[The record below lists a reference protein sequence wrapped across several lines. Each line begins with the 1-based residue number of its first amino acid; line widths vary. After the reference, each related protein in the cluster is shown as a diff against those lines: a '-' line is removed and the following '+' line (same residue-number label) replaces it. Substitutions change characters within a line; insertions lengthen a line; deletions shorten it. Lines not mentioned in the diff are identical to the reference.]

1 MIMSRLRQIG
11 LLLVLAPLTLMAQ
24 EAMLHKQ
31 RAFPKTVSAGNYSGI
46 TWLGGSKY
54 AIANDKSPT
63 AGFYLMTI
71 ETDRV
76 TGELLMVREDT
87 FLTCGLPNRDEEGIC
102 YMPQTQTV
110 FVSGEKD
117 QEILE
122 YNLQGQLTGRRLNIP
137 EVFKTAYSNGS
148 FEALTYQVATQ
159 RFWTTSENTL
169 KADGEIPTIDRKIRN
184 RLRLQ
189 SFGDDLEPKE
199 QYWYESDSTVI
210 RKRKGRSI
218 LGVSGLAA
226 LEDGRIV
233 VLEREMYFPKKQ
245 IGSFSLVKLYLVD
258 PTQQQPGEI
267 LKKTLLTEFR
277 TKVNITR
284 RNFANYEGICVGP
297 KLADGRQLLILV
309 CDSQNQYRGVM
320 KDWFRTVIL
329 PQSTNEISL

>member
-1 MIMSRLRQIG
+1 MSRLRLIG
-11 LLLVLAPLTLMAQ
+11 MLLLLAPLTLLAQ

-31 RAFPKTVSAGNYSGI
+31 RAFPKTVPAGNYSGI
-46 TWLGGSKY
+46 AWLGGTKY

-63 AGFYLMTI
+63 AGYYLMTI
-71 ETDRV
+71 ETDSI
-76 TGELLMVREDT
+76 TGDLLMIREDT
-87 FLTCGLPNRDEEGIC
+87 FLTSGLPNRDEEGIC

-122 YNLQGQLTGRRLNIP
+122 YNLQGQLTGRKLNIP
-137 EVFKTAYSNGS
+137 EVFKTAYSNGG

-184 RLRLQ
+184 HLRLQ
-189 SFGDDLEPKE
+189 SFDDDLQPKE

-245 IGSFSLVKLYLVD
+245 IGSYALVKLYLVD
-258 PTQQQPGEI
+258 PTQQQPGEV

-277 TKVNITR
+277 TKVNLTR
-284 RNFANYEGICVGP
+284 RSFANYEGICVGP
-297 KLADGRQLLILV
+297 KLSDGRQLLVLV
-309 CDSQNQYRGVM
+309 CDSQNQYRGM
-320 KDWFRTVIL
+320 MRDWFRTVIL
-329 PQSTNEISL
+329 PN